1 MTNDDFP
8 SCILPPASCLLLPAS
23 CFLPAVNTSS
33 SNTQRSQSLNSWKL
47 MLAIHLGSYGSF
59 LVFTLYFLS
68 GGEGS
73 YVPFIIFWGWAALPF
88 ALDPNTPAFLFPPI
102 LQTLTY
108 AVIWVVARSGRIP
121 SPVLNAL
128 PLLHVAGSIIS
139 FYKLSFGHRDLTS
152 TFGGTVF
159 YLVSYLVPTVL
170 LVVYWIV
177 YLRTARTRP

>member
-1 MTNDDFP
+1 
-8 SCILPPASCLLLPAS
+8 
-23 CFLPAVNTSS
+23 
-33 SNTQRSQSLNSWKL
+33 
-47 MLAIHLGSYGSF
+47 MLAIHLASYASF
-59 LVFTLYFLS
+59 LLFTLYFLS

-73 YVPFIIFWGWAALPF
+73 YVPFIVFWGWAALPF

-102 LQTLTY
+102 LQTLSY

-128 PLLHVAGSIIS
+128 PFLHVAGSIIS

-170 LVVYWIV
+170 LVVYWVV
-177 YLRTARTRP
+177 YLRTGEPDQRDAEKLTAKTARNVNALLINSR